1 MRTDVI
7 DTIKNTLEETKNIK
21 ILSLKVEDNILF
33 GVYINEVREE
43 ISFLSQPKTHF
54 ETTIDNINL
63 QFFELGAL
71 LYNIYFHGALKFIDI
86 LYPDDE
92 IMKPNSYYINLC
104 DLVVENLPFNIAKLN
119 FINATNQNFDYEN
132 DVDKVSMLM
141 ELAMHLHVDLLTW
154 KNINMDNFLY
164 VRDIENKND
173 FIKACNAINTFKQ
186 WLQEQKFAKI
196 SEKNMNR
203 INDMYVNLQILHMK
217 V

>member
-21 ILSLKVEDNILF
+21 ILSLNVEDNILF

-141 ELAMHLHVDLLTW
+141 ELAMHLHADLLTW

-164 VRDIENKND
+164 VRDIENEND
-173 FIKACNAINTFKQ
+173 FLNEIKRLSNHK
-186 WLQEQKFAKI
+186 
-196 SEKNMNR
+196 SM
-203 INDMYVNLQILHMK
+203 
-217 V
+217 

>member
-1 MRTDVI
+1 
-7 DTIKNTLEETKNIK
+7 
-21 ILSLKVEDNILF
+21 
-33 GVYINEVREE
+33 
-43 ISFLSQPKTHF
+43 
-54 ETTIDNINL
+54 
-63 QFFELGAL
+63 
-71 LYNIYFHGALKFIDI
+71 
-86 LYPDDE
+86 
-92 IMKPNSYYINLC
+92 MKPNSYYINLC

-141 ELAMHLHVDLLTW
+141 ELAMHLHADLLTW

-164 VRDIENKND
+164 VRDIENEND